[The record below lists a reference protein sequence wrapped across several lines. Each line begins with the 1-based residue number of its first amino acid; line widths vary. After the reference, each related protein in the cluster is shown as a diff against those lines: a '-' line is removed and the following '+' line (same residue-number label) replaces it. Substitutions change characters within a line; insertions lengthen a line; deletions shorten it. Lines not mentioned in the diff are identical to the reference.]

1 MRHDVLYEE
10 RLQKLLTPEINRAG
24 TSVPRLPGRLSMIQV
39 SRRTVLMST
48 GALVLA
54 AAIAGSSGAS
64 AADKVLKIGQ
74 LGVMSGAEAS
84 WGLVNKF
91 SALATAEMWNEK
103 GGVEIGGDKYKIEIV
118 SVDDRNDP
126 KLAVSGAERLAGE
139 GIRYIIGPNTD
150 TTTTSVRPIIEKN
163 KSLYFPY
170 AQGRAN
176 YALPADN
183 AVLGMVAGYQVQ
195 PVIYKTLK
203 EQRDVKT
210 VAFLARNDTD
220 GLYMRDEGVKVA
232 QSLGLEVVAKDDAY
246 EATAT
251 DFFPIVGNIVS
262 RNPDLIVMS
271 SVAPAHA
278 PQIMRAAR
286 EMGYTGL
293 FGTESAQDM
302 KIINEVA
309 GEMGNGLISI
319 GGASTPEIRS
329 PYMEEFIDRYTKIAG
344 EWNDEAGT
352 KAYALE
358 MILGTL
364 QKAGPAA
371 LEDVEVF
378 KAAIPDF
385 EMKNPFLKEDSVV
398 RYVGVAD
405 FGHQR
410 QIGVPMVI
418 TETKDGELTTLSIG
432 SVSN

>member
-1 MRHDVLYEE
+1 
-10 RLQKLLTPEINRAG
+10 
-24 TSVPRLPGRLSMIQV
+24 MIQV
-39 SRRTVLMST
+39 SRRTMLMST

-54 AAIAGSSGAS
+54 AVMAGPSGAL

-74 LGVMSGAEAS
+74 LGVMSGPEAS

-103 GGVEIGGDKYKIEIV
+103 GGIEIGGDKYKIEIV

-126 KLAVSGAERLAGE
+126 KLTVSGAERLTGE
-139 GIRYIIGPNTD
+139 GIKYIIGPNMD
-150 TTTTSVRPIIEKN
+150 TTATSVRPIAEKN
-163 KSLYFPY
+163 KALYFPY
-170 AQGRAN
+170 AFARSLYTA
-176 YALPADN
+176 PAEN
-183 AVLGMVAGYQVQ
+183 AVLGMVASYQVA
-195 PVIYKTLK
+195 PVMYKILK
-203 EQRDVKT
+203 EERGVKKI
-210 VAFLARNDTD
+210 AFIARNDSD
-220 GLYMRDEGVKVA
+220 GLLQREEGVKVA
-232 QSLGLEVVAKDDAY
+232 EALGLEIVSKDDTY
-246 EATAT
+246 ESSIT
-251 DFFPIVGNIVS
+251 DFFPVVGNVVAK
-262 RNPDLIVMS
+262 NPDLIVMS

-293 FGTESAQDM
+293 FGAESAQDM

-309 GEMGNGLISI
+309 GEMGSGLISI

-371 LEDVEVF
+371 IDDIEVF
-378 KAAIPDF
+378 KAAIPEF
-385 EMKNPFLKEDSVV
+385 EMKNPFLKEDAVV
-398 RYVGVAD
+398 KYVGTAD
-405 FGHQR
+405 FGQKR

-432 SVSN
+432 SVE